1 MIRRFGDDTAL
12 LVIDA
17 QDGVNDLTHWGGA
30 TGRRN
35 NPEAET
41 RLLGLLQAWRQ
52 ATMPVILTQHDSR
65 QTVSPLKIPN

>member
-35 NPEAET
+35 NPEC
-41 RLLGLLQAWRQ
+41 R
-52 ATMPVILTQHDSR
+52 H
-65 QTVSPLKIPN
+65 